1 MASLE
6 ELRVERIRKLTLLK
20 EAGMSAYPARTE
32 AGIRVAEALTNF
44 ETWSTEAK
52 IITLAGRVLS
62 LRGQGALIFCD
73 LNDGTGKVQAL
84 LKTDTLG
91 EGPLTLFNDT
101 VDLGDFIEVTGT
113 LFTTKRGE
121 QTIEVSTWLML
132 TKALRP
138 LPDKWHGLQ
147 DVEEKQR
154 RRYLDIL
161 LNPEARD
168 LVEKRAKFWQ
178 VARDF
183 FLKRGFLEVDTPVL
197 ESIAGGAEARPFIT
211 HHNALDQDFYLRIA
225 PELWLKRLIIAGL
238 PKVFEIGRVFRNE
251 GMDAEHLQDYS
262 VLEFYQAFSDY
273 EAGMKI
279 VTELYRELADQVF
292 STQTFSIN
300 DFEVDLSKEWETY
313 NYRDIILEKTA
324 IDINKTDLAEIE
336 AKLKDLG
343 IKYDET
349 GFNITRAMDNLWKYC
364 RKDLAGPGFLI
375 GVPVVMEPLAK
386 RSEQDPNI
394 VERFQVILAGS
405 ELGKGFS
412 ELNDPLDQAE
422 RFAEQVKLREA
433 GDEEAQMND
442 TDFVEALEYGM
453 PPTCGF
459 GLSERLFAFLADK
472 PIREAQ
478 IFPLL
483 RPKEK

>member
-1 MASLE
+1 
-6 ELRVERIRKLTLLK
+6 
-20 EAGMSAYPARTE
+20 
-32 AGIRVAEALTNF
+32 
-44 ETWSTEAK
+44 
-52 IITLAGRVLS
+52 
-62 LRGQGALIFCD
+62 
-73 LNDGTGKVQAL
+73 
-84 LKTDTLG
+84 
-91 EGPLTLFNDT
+91 
-101 VDLGDFIEVTGT
+101 
-113 LFTTKRGE
+113 
-121 QTIEVSTWLML
+121 ML

-168 LVEKRAKFWQ
+168 LVEKRSKFWR
-178 VARDF
+178 VIRE
-183 FLKRGFLEVDTPVL
+183 FLLNKGFLEVDTPIL
-197 ESIAGGAEARPFIT
+197 ENVAGGAEARPFVT
-211 HHNALDQDFYLRIA
+211 HHHALDQDFYLRISS
-225 PELWLKRLIIAGL
+225 ELWLKRLIIAGL
-238 PKVFEIGRVFRNE
+238 PKVFEIGRIFRNE
-251 GMDAEHLQDYS
+251 GLDAEHLQDYTQ
-262 VLEFYQAFSDY
+262 LEFYQAYADY
-273 EAGMKI
+273 NEGMRL
-279 VTELYRELADQVF
+279 VTELYREIADKTFGTQVF
-292 STQTFSIN
+292 TIN
-300 DFEVDLSKEWETY
+300 GFGVDLSKDWPVY
-313 NYRDIILEKTA
+313 QYRDLILEKTGL
-324 IDINKTDLAEIE
+324 DINKTDLAEME
-336 AKLKDLG
+336 AKLQALG
-343 IKYDET
+343 VNYDKK
-349 GFNITRAMDNLWKYC
+349 GFNLTRAMDNLWKYC

-375 GVPVVMEPLAK
+375 GVPVALEPLAK

-422 RFAEQVKLREA
+422 RFAEQAKLREA

>member
-6 ELRVERIRKLTLLK
+6 ELRTERIKKIEHLK
-20 EAGMSAYPARTE
+20 KAGLSAYPARTKASLRLNE
-32 AGIRVAEALTNF
+32 ILTNF
-44 ETWSTEAK
+44 ATWSAETK
-52 IITLAGRVLS
+52 TITLAGRVLS

-73 LNDGTGKVQAL
+73 LNDGTGKIQAL

-91 EGPLTLFNDT
+91 KETLTLFNDT

-113 LFTTKRGE
+113 LFITKRGE
-121 QTIEVSTWLML
+121 QTIEVAKWKML
-132 TKALRP
+132 TKALRS

-147 DVEEKQR
+147 DVEERQR

-168 LVEKRAKFWQ
+168 LIEKRARFWQ
-178 VARDF
+178 VAREF
-183 FLKRGFLEVDTPVL
+183 FHSRDFLEVDTPIL
-197 ESIAGGAEARPFIT
+197 ENLPGGAEARPFIT
-211 HHNALDQDFYLRIA
+211 HHHALDQDFYLRIA

-238 PKVFEIGRVFRNE
+238 PKVFEIGRIFRNE
-251 GMDAEHLQDYS
+251 GMDAEHLQDYTI
-262 VLEFYQAFSDY
+262 LEFYQAYSDY
-273 EAGMKI
+273 EAGMTL
-279 VTELYRELADQVF
+279 VTELYRDLAQKTFGTQVF
-292 STQTFSIN
+292 KIN
-300 DFEVDLSKEWETY
+300 KFEVDLAKNWQVY
-313 NYRDIILEKTA
+313 NYHDIILAKTGL
-324 IDINKTDLAEIE
+324 DIKASNLSEIE
-336 AKLKDLG
+336 AKLQTLK
-343 IKYDET
+343 INYDKT
-349 GFNITRAMDNLWKYC
+349 GFNLTRALDNLWKYC
-364 RKDLAGPGFLI
+364 RQDLAGPGFLV
-375 GVPVVMEPLAK
+375 GVPVIMEPLAK
-386 RSEQDPNI
+386 RSEADPKT

-422 RFAEQVKLREA
+422 RFAEQTKLREA

-453 PPTCGF
+453 PPTLGF
-459 GLSERLFAFLADK
+459 GFSERLFAFLANK

-483 RPKEK
+483 RPREK

>member
-6 ELRVERIRKLTLLK
+6 ELRAERIKKLALLAA
-20 EAGMSAYPARTE
+20 AGMPAYPARSTASLRVTE
-32 AGIRVAEALTNF
+32 ALANF
-44 ETWSTEAK
+44 EAWSGEAK
-52 IITLAGRVLS
+52 VLTLAGRVLS

-73 LNDGTGKVQAL
+73 LNDGTGKIQAL

-91 EGPLTLFNDT
+91 EAPLALFNDT

-121 QTIEVSTWLML
+121 QTIEVSAWAML
-132 TKALRP
+132 AKALRP

-161 LNPEARD
+161 LNPEARA

-178 VARDF
+178 VIRE
-183 FLKRGFLEVDTPVL
+183 FLLARGFLEVDTPIL
-197 ESIAGGAEARPFIT
+197 ENVAGGAEARPFIT
-211 HHNALDQDFYLRIA
+211 HHHALDQDFYLRISS
-225 PELWLKRLIIAGL
+225 ELWLKRLIIAGL
-238 PKVFEIGRVFRNE
+238 PKVFEIGRIFRNE
-251 GMDAEHLQDYS
+251 GLDAEHLQDYTQ
-262 VLEFYQAFSDY
+262 LEFYQAYSDY
-273 EAGMKI
+273 HEGMAL
-279 VTELYRELADQVF
+279 VTELYREIAEKTFGTQVF
-292 STQTFSIN
+292 NIN
-300 DFEVDLSKEWETY
+300 GFEVDLSKDWPIY
-313 NYRDIILEKTA
+313 QYRDIILEKTG
-324 IDINKTDLAEIE
+324 IDIEQTDLTAIE
-336 AKLKDLG
+336 SKLKELG
-343 IKYDET
+343 VNYDKN
-349 GFNITRAMDNLWKYC
+349 GFNLTRAIDNLWKYC

-412 ELNDPLDQAE
+412 ELNDPLDQAT
-422 RFAEQVKLREA
+422 RFAEQAKLREA

>member
-168 LVEKRAKFWQ
+168 LVEKRSKFWR
-178 VARDF
+178 VIRE
-183 FLKRGFLEVDTPVL
+183 FLLNKGFLEVDTPIL
-197 ESIAGGAEARPFIT
+197 ENVAGGAEARPFVT
-211 HHNALDQDFYLRIA
+211 HHHALDQDFYLRISS
-225 PELWLKRLIIAGL
+225 ELWLKRLIIAGL
-238 PKVFEIGRVFRNE
+238 PKVFEIGRIFRNE
-251 GMDAEHLQDYS
+251 GLDAEHLQDYTQ
-262 VLEFYQAFSDY
+262 LEFYQAYADY
-273 EAGMKI
+273 NEGMRL
-279 VTELYRELADQVF
+279 VTELYREIADKTFGTQVF
-292 STQTFSIN
+292 TIN
-300 DFEVDLSKEWETY
+300 GFGVDLSKDWPVY
-313 NYRDIILEKTA
+313 QYRDLILEKTGL
-324 IDINKTDLAEIE
+324 DINKTDLAEME
-336 AKLKDLG
+336 AKLQALG
-343 IKYDET
+343 VNYDKK
-349 GFNITRAMDNLWKYC
+349 GFNLTRAMDNLWKYC

-375 GVPVVMEPLAK
+375 GVPVALEPLAK

-422 RFAEQVKLREA
+422 RFAEQAKLREA